1 MIATGT
7 ELVDPG
13 LSLSD
18 EQQIFDSNSYLL
30 AAAAKAAGAQVFR
43 WVGWG

>member
-1 MIATGT
+1 MVVIATGT

-30 AAAAKAAGAQVFR
+30 AAAA
-43 WVGWG
+43 